1 MEDIFLKSS
10 EAAKNKKGRADI
22 PPCPPSHRRLPHVIK
37 HIEHLETQP
46 GYDYLCD
53 FVTIEGGEI
62 EFTGVSL
69 DEISGAACF
78 IHMRNILFTT
88 TDSPRAE
95 QALLYV
101 YQVLRNFASD
111 AMIVPQLK
119 KEYGVQIWE
128 GMLIFMKSLFAKNVQ
143 GYFHLWPITRVE
155 IDVVLG
161 FLEGTDRFEEELA
174 PWRPGEGEN
183 QILRTIVGPQKDVFT
198 EVEFPV
204 DATPPTSRLL
214 PVMNTRPLTGAT
226 AIGPNFRIPK
236 PRNYEEYQYSDYTNL
251 ADQIKWLQ
259 ITPTA
264 DYMIWGHPSAPTN
277 QPMALT
283 IVDPTISRIF
293 NTYRYQLFRD
303 GPFNCEALVYI
314 ILTIRSCLR
323 RKIPEKVLLNQ
334 LRKECSTKCI
344 DCAMSMISGREMDGK
359 EIWTSFRTG
368 KEYTIG
374 EILLNER
381 DDMRMVVEW
390 LIEVGRA

>member
-1 MEDIFLKSS
+1 MSLSLSIRTNFPLVILNPHAASS
-10 EAAKNKKGRADI
+10 L
-22 PPCPPSHRRLPHVIK
+22 CHRRLPHVIK

-53 FVTIEGGEI
+53 FETIEGGEI

-78 IHMRNILFTT
+78 IHTRNILFTT

-119 KEYGVQIWE
+119 KEYGMQMWE
-128 GMLIFMKSLFAKNVQ
+128 RMLIFMKSLFAKNVQ
-143 GYFHLWPITRVE
+143 GYFHLWPITRVG

-161 FLEGTDRFEEELA
+161 FLEGTDRFEEE
-174 PWRPGEGEN
+174 
-183 QILRTIVGPQKDVFT
+183 TSDT

-204 DATPPTSRLL
+204 DATPPTSSLL

-226 AIGPNFRIPK
+226 AIGPNFRIPE
-236 PRNYEEYQYSDYTNL
+236 PRNYEEYLHPDYTNL

-259 ITPTA
+259 TTPTP

-314 ILTIRSCLR
+314 IMTLRSCLR
-323 RKIPEKVLLNQ
+323 RKKITEKVLLNQ
-334 LRKECSTKCI
+334 LKKEYSTKYI
-344 DCAMSMISGREMDGK
+344 DCAMSMISGRETDGK
-359 EIWTSFRTG
+359 EN
-368 KEYTIG
+368 
-374 EILLNER
+374 L
-381 DDMRMVVEW
+381 D
-390 LIEVGRA
+390 